1 MHWAGIDCAGVSR
14 FWKVCRKIEERS
26 ASEAGPYKCLSSP
39 TLRGAIGGWR
49 VRGSEFPGKLCGN
62 FAALGE
68 SGDAV
73 CRAVG
78 QGLDGH
84 GRLAAAGGDPGSA
97 VPEKKGFYVVGS
109 MVGVDDRFFGI
120 IAHAAGA
127 EQVHGKLLFLDRI
140 TPLGFRARG

>member
-14 FWKVCRKIEERS
+14 FWKVCRKIEERP
-26 ASEAGPYKCLSSP
+26 ALEVGLYKCLSSP

-49 VRGSEFPGKLCGN
+49 IRGSEFPGKLCGN

-73 CRAVG
+73 RRAVG

-84 GRLAAAGGDPGSA
+84 GRLAAAGGDQAAA
-97 VPEKKGFYVVGS
+97 VTEEKVFDVVGS
-109 MVGVDDRFFGI
+109 MVGVDYRFLGI

-127 EQVHGKLLFLDRI
+127 EQVHGKLLLLDRI
-140 TPLGFRARG
+140 TPLGFRA